1 MLPTAEKKDDIEA
14 EIKKRLGK
22 NGTVTF
28 LSLREALAIANG
40 KGGKGGNTSDTY
52 EKAETRLLKNLEPMK
67 FDDADAAV
75 ADTIR
80 KLKAAVAQKKAA

>member
-1 MLPTAEKKDDIEA
+1 
-14 EIKKRLGK
+14 
-22 NGTVTF
+22 VTF
-28 LSLREALAIANG
+28 LTLREALAIANG
-40 KGGKGGNTSDTY
+40 KGGKGNNSDTY

-67 FDDADAAV
+67 FDDADTVV